1 MAKNPRQKQSAPTK
15 KHLARLERE
24 RQQIRY
30 ITIASILVLLLVIG
44 SIGYGILD
52 QNVLKGLRP
61 VVVVNG
67 EKISANEFR
76 AETKYYRSSLI
87 NEANRMIQLAQL
99 FGNSPSFSITDQLSA
114 IGNEMDPFQAGSTT
128 LNQMTDNLLIRQEA
142 KKRGVTVTQQEID
155 ERLEA
160 EMRYFPNGTPTPTPT
175 METIPTSTL
184 SPLQLT
190 MMPRTAT
197 PTPILTGT
205 ITSTVEITATLTPL
219 AEITPEATE
228 VLTPTATATPQPTP
242 TTYTSE
248 AYQEVKATTF
258 ATYQDDYGVSEETI
272 RHVIETNL
280 LREKMIELIAGDTPC
295 TQEQVWAEHIL
306 VDTEEL
312 ARDIY
317 QRLKDGEN
325 WDLMAATYSTDTSNK
340 NDGGDLGWFARGQMV
355 TEFEDVAFS
364 LPVGEISEPVQTQFG
379 WHIIRV
385 LGHED
390 RSVSAATCDQLKADA
405 FQKWLDQVRAESK
418 IETSDFW
425 REVVP
430 LQPTLPPEIEQIIQ
444 QSITPTP
451 QGFPESP

>member
-205 ITSTVEITATLTPL
+205 ITSTAEITATLTPL